1 VNEFVATLVRGLGN
15 GSIYALLALGFVIV
29 YKSMRVISFAQPAF
43 MIAGAT
49 LVSYLV
55 LSMNFFLA
63 VVVALLLTA
72 LLGIGVER
80 LALRPMIGKPV
91 FVIAIITLGVDIVIR
106 TVVNSF
112 IGLDIR
118 QMGDPWGLQQ
128 VDVLGA
134 KIDERHLATLVT
146 TVIVVAAL
154 FAFYR
159 WSRTGLAMRAAS
171 SDQEVALA
179 QGVSVGRVFSLSWAL
194 AAALAGLAGVFLSTG
209 IGLEQNLWLTALK
222 ALPVII
228 LGGLDSLGGAVIAG
242 LSIGVV
248 EALVGSYGGDL
259 HPVFGGDF
267 FLVVPYLLML
277 LVLLVKPYGL
287 FGTREVERI

>member
-1 VNEFVATLVRGLGN
+1 MNDFVATVVRGLGN

-43 MIAGAT
+43 MMAGGV
-49 LVSYLV
+49 LVSHLV
-55 LSMNFFLA
+55 LEMNFFLA
-63 VVVALLLTA
+63 VVIALLLTG
-72 LLGIGVER
+72 LLGVGVER
-80 LALRPMIGKPV
+80 VALRPMIGKPV
-91 FVIAIITLGVDIVIR
+91 FVIAIITLGVDVVIR

-112 IGLDIR
+112 IGVDIR
-118 QMGDPWGLQQ
+118 QMGDPWGLEQLK
-128 VDVLGA
+128 VGSVT
-134 KIDERHLATLVT
+134 IDQRHLATLVT
-146 TVIVVAAL
+146 TLVVVAAL

-194 AAALAGLAGVFLSTG
+194 AAMLAGLAGVFLSTG

-228 LGGLDSLGGAVIAG
+228 LGGLDSLGGAVVAG
-242 LSIGVV
+242 LAIGVV
-248 EALVGSYGGDL
+248 EALVGNYGGNL
-259 HPVFGGDF
+259 SPVFGGDF

>member
-1 VNEFVATLVRGLGN
+1 MNEFVATLVRGLGQ

-43 MIAGAT
+43 MMTGAL

-72 LLGIGVER
+72 LLGAGVER

-118 QMGDPWGLQQ
+118 QMGDPWGLRQ
-128 VDVLGA
+128 VGVLGLT
-134 KIDERHLATLVT
+134 IDRRHLATLVT
-146 TVIVVAAL
+146 TLIVVAVL
-154 FAFYR
+154 FSFYR

-194 AAALAGLAGVFLSTG
+194 AAALAGLAGVFLSAG

-242 LSIGVV
+242 LAIGIV

-259 HPVFGGDF
+259 HSVFGGDF

-277 LVLLVKPYGL
+277 LVLLVRPYGL

>member
-1 VNEFVATLVRGLGN
+1 MNDLVATVVRGLGN

-43 MIAGAT
+43 MMAGGV
-49 LVSYLV
+49 LVSHLV
-55 LSMNFFLA
+55 LEMNFFLA
-63 VVVALLLTA
+63 VVIALLLTG
-72 LLGIGVER
+72 LLGVGVER
-80 LALRPMIGKPV
+80 VALRPMIGKPV
-91 FVIAIITLGVDIVIR
+91 FVIAIITLGVDVVIR

-112 IGLDIR
+112 IGVDIR
-118 QMGDPWGLQQ
+118 QMGDPWGLEQLK
-128 VDVLGA
+128 VGSVT
-134 KIDERHLATLVT
+134 IDQRHLATLVT
-146 TVIVVAAL
+146 TLVVVAAL

-171 SDQEVALA
+171 SDQEVAQA
-179 QGVSVGRVFSLSWAL
+179 QGVSVGGVFSLSWAL
-194 AAALAGLAGVFLSTG
+194 AAMLAGLAGVFLSTG

-228 LGGLDSLGGAVIAG
+228 LGGLDSLGGAVVAG

-248 EALVGSYGGDL
+248 EALVGNYGGSVS
-259 HPVFGGDF
+259 PVFGGDF

-277 LVLLVKPYGL
+277 LVLLVRPYGL

>member
-1 VNEFVATLVRGLGN
+1 MNEFVATVVRGLGN

-43 MIAGAT
+43 MMAGAL

-55 LSMNFFLA
+55 VSLNFFLA
-63 VVVALLLTA
+63 VIVALLLTA
-72 LLGIGVER
+72 LLGAGVER

-118 QMGDPWGLQQ
+118 QMGDPWGLGQ
-128 VDVLGA
+128 VGVLGV
-134 KIDERHLATLVT
+134 KIDQRHLATLVT
-146 TVIVVAAL
+146 TLVVVGAL

-179 QGVSVGRVFSLSWAL
+179 QGVLVGRVFSLSWAL

-228 LGGLDSLGGAVIAG
+228 LGGLDSLGGAVVAG

-248 EALVGSYGGDL
+248 EALVGSYGGAL

-277 LVLLVKPYGL
+277 VVLLVRPYGL

>member
-1 VNEFVATLVRGLGN
+1 VNEFVATVVRGLGN

-43 MIAGAT
+43 MMAGAL
-49 LVSYLV
+49 LVGYLV

-63 VVVALLLTA
+63 VGVALLLTA
-72 LLGIGVER
+72 LLGAGVER

-118 QMGDPWGLQQ
+118 QMGDPWGLKQ

-134 KIDERHLATLVT
+134 KIDQRHLATLVT
-146 TVIVVAAL
+146 TLIVVAAL

-179 QGVSVGRVFSLSWAL
+179 QGISVGRVFSLSWAL
-194 AAALAGLAGVFLSTG
+194 AAALAGLAGVFLATG

-242 LSIGVV
+242 LTIGVV
-248 EALVGSYGGDL
+248 EALVGGYGGDL
-259 HPVFGGDF
+259 HPALGGDF

>member
-1 VNEFVATLVRGLGN
+1 MNDFLATVVRGLGN
-15 GSIYALLALGFVIV
+15 GSIYALLALGFVII

-43 MIAGAT
+43 MVAGAT
-49 LVSYLV
+49 LVSHLV
-55 LSMNFFLA
+55 LRMDFWLA
-63 VVVALLLTA
+63 LIIALLLTG
-72 LLGIGVER
+72 LLGAGVER

-118 QMGDPWGLQQ
+118 QMGDPWGLDQTT
-128 VDVLGA
+128 VFGLT
-134 KIDERHLATLVT
+134 IDQRHLATLVT
-146 TVIVVAAL
+146 TLIVVAAL

-159 WSRTGLAMRAAS
+159 YSRMGLAMRAAS
-171 SDQEVALA
+171 YDQEVALA
-179 QGVSVGRVFSLSWAL
+179 QGISVGRVFSLSWAL
-194 AAALAGLAGVFLSTG
+194 AAMLAALAGVFLSTG
-209 IGLEQNLWLTALK
+209 VGLEQNLWITALK

-228 LGGLDSLGGAVIAG
+228 LGGLDSLGGAVVAG
-242 LSIGVV
+242 LAIGVV
-248 EALVGSYGGDL
+248 EALVGSYGGDVS
-259 HPVFGGDF
+259 PIFGGDF

-277 LVLLVKPYGL
+277 AVLLVKPYGL

>member
-1 VNEFVATLVRGLGN
+1 VNEFVATVVRGLGS

-43 MIAGAT
+43 MMAGAL
-49 LVSYLV
+49 LVSYFV

-72 LLGIGVER
+72 LLGAGVER

-128 VDVLGA
+128 VDVLGV
-134 KIDERHLATLVT
+134 KVDQRHLATLVT
-146 TVIVVAAL
+146 TLIVVAAL

-228 LGGLDSLGGAVIAG
+228 LGGLDSLGGAVLAG
-242 LSIGVV
+242 LAIGVV

-259 HPVFGGDF
+259 HPAFGGDF

-277 LVLLVKPYGL
+277 LVLLVRPYGL